1 MLSKNYDSSVN
12 KSCANKGEDM
22 QTNYFE
28 KLMPILNTIPQEKR
42 EQFYEYFQNVPIWL
56 IDSFVFEKVKKDT
69 IFIREGAPVD
79 TIYFILDGVIKATD
93 YRIYG
98 IAFDFMVFTKLY
110 AFGGMEVIMDIE
122 RYRTSMQT
130 VTDCLILKIPSS
142 QFNQWMKSDIRA
154 LRHESKLMGEYMLE
168 QARNVRA
175 FLFLQGADRLALL
188 FVNRYDKY
196 AKNDVLKMHG
206 ERKELSDY
214 TGLSIR
220 TVIRSVK
227 TLVEEGLITVDGS
240 QIIITK
246 KQYQLLKEG
255 LDEVLSDDM

>member
-1 MLSKNYDSSVN
+1 M
-12 KSCANKGEDM
+12 E
-22 QTNYFE
+22 TNYFE

-69 IFIREGAPVD
+69 IFIMEGEPVD

-98 IAFDFMVFTKLY
+98 IAFDFMLFTKLY
-110 AFGGMEVIMDIE
+110 AFGGMEVIMEIE
-122 RYRTSMQT
+122 KYRTSLQT

-188 FVNRYDKY
+188 LKHRYDKY
-196 AKNDVLKMHG
+196 AVNGVLKING
-206 ERKELSDY
+206 DRKELSDY
-214 TGLSIR
+214 TGLSTR
-220 TVIRSVK
+220 TIIRSVK
-227 TLVEEGLITVDGS
+227 KLMEDGMITAEGN
-240 QIIITK
+240 QIVVNE
-246 KQYQLLKEG
+246 KQYGLLVKE
-255 LDEVLSDDM
+255 LDRILSDE